1 MWMPHILH
9 MRKHN
14 EWKRPTSFSSAG
26 NANLITEKKSCG
38 EAGCRTWFTK
48 HKGSYLKVPRTF

>member
-1 MWMPHILH
+1 MWISHILC

-14 EWKRPTSFSSAG
+14 EWKRTSFSAAG

-38 EAGCRTWFTK
+38 EAGCRT
-48 HKGSYLKVPRTF
+48 